1 MFKFLLN
8 TDNSFY
14 ESFESASQNVMNCA
28 KALLETLQQYPRELQ
43 IKAAQIKELEHKGD
57 RITHETIEKLNTTF
71 MTPLDREDIH
81 QLITNIDDIVD
92 LIDGAVSRLALYQ
105 IPAVT
110 KEAVNFAEVLVKATE
125 LLDKTITGLRHID
138 KREAIIPNCHE
149 IHTMENVGDQLLR
162 AAMVDLFETEK
173 NNPINVIKWKEIYED
188 LEKATDRCED
198 VANIIEG
205 IILKNA

>member
-28 KALLETLQQYPRELQ
+28 KTLLETLQQYPKELQ
-43 IKAAQIKELEHKGD
+43 IKATQIKEIEHKGD
-57 RITHETIEKLNTTF
+57 KITHETIEKLNTTF

-81 QLITNIDDIVD
+81 QLITNMDDIVD
-92 LIDGAVSRLALYQ
+92 LMDGAVSRLALYQ
-105 IPAVT
+105 IPTVT
-110 KEAVNFAEVLVKATE
+110 KEAVSFAEVLVKSTE

-162 AAMVDLFETEK
+162 TAMVDLFETEK

-188 LEKATDRCED
+188 LEAATDRCED